1 MYSPH
6 PTRCGSRPLPVAP
19 ETESPSARETL
30 AYSAN
35 HTPHRRKRQSL
46 SNQECERGLPPT
58 GPAARRSRIPAVASA
73 RLRCKTSRAVR
84 REIKIAR
91 MKQALC
97 KLVAGGLH
105 CDVDGVYSTMNVV
118 SVIVS
123 VSLSVP
129 RDATSDNSMSW
140 YVPFAGVS
148 PPSGE
153 ISPCVPSSLKL
164 PASV

>member
-1 MYSPH
+1 MKTS
-6 PTRCGSRPLPVAP
+6 TLMKAVA
-19 ETESPSARETL
+19 ALACAATL
-30 AYSAN
+30 AANAATVTYSQVGEQPA
-35 HTPHRRKRQSL
+35 
-46 SNQECERGLPPT
+46 SNISMDGLPSSTEITATPQLAFPGVT
-58 GPAARRSRIPAVASA
+58 VNDIHGY
-73 RLRCKTSRAVR
+73 CKTSRAVR

-153 ISPCVPSSLKL
+153 ISP
-164 PASV
+164 

>member
-1 MYSPH
+1 MNDIIQH
-6 PTRCGSRPLPVAP
+6 TIRRRA
-19 ETESPSARETL
+19 EIARVRVENT
-30 AYSAN
+30 
-35 HTPHRRKRQSL
+35 
-46 SNQECERGLPPT
+46 
-58 GPAARRSRIPAVASA
+58 
-73 RLRCKTSRAVR
+73 RLRAALAWAWFSIAMLVLGVCYITLIAYCKTSRAVR

-105 CDVDGVYSTMNVV
+105 CDVDGVYSTMNVG

-129 RDATSDNSMSW
+129 RVATSDNTTSW
-140 YVPFAGVS
+140 YVPLAGVS

-153 ISPCVPSSLKL
+153 ISP
-164 PASV
+164 

>member
-1 MYSPH
+1 MLCKRLIKVFGIA
-6 PTRCGSRPLPVAP
+6 T
-19 ETESPSARETL
+19 
-30 AYSAN
+30 AY
-35 HTPHRRKRQSL
+35 
-46 SNQECERGLPPT
+46 
-58 GPAARRSRIPAVASA
+58 
-73 RLRCKTSRAVR
+73 CKTSRAVR

-105 CDVDGVYSTMNVV
+105 CDVDGVYSTMNVG

-129 RDATSDNSMSW
+129 RVATSDNSMSW
-140 YVPFAGVS
+140 YVPLAGVS

-153 ISPCVPSSLKL
+153 ISP
-164 PASV
+164 